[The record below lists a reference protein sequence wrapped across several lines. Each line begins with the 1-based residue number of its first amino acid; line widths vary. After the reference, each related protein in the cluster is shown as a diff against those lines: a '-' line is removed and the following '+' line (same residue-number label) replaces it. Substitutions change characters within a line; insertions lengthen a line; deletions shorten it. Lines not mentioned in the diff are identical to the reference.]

1 MGSGG
6 QHVCSGQGGS
16 DPREQVLSP
25 ARGSLPSDG
34 RARAGAGQG
43 WLRQDVPVSHVCR
56 GKAGAR
62 LGPGEWDPQAAPR
75 QQPLLPAPL
84 SEATHA
90 CAAQPR
96 AAACPVPVQPP
107 LRPRSRPLLAPAL
120 PCRGASAGPGR
131 LWGHCWT
138 PEWCHR
144 AGVQG
149 RTAQRCRAMA
159 RSVACCM
166 ARFVARSMAHFM
178 AQSMA
183 RSLAHSVAR
192 TMADSV
198 ARSVART
205 PQTHIQ
211 GTLGSS
217 RQTSL
222 RCWQTFTGSWQPLP
236 LAATD
241 YRRSSW

>member
-1 MGSGG
+1 MGSGR
-6 QHVCSGQGGS
+6 QRVCSGQGGS
-16 DPREQVLSP
+16 DPREQVLSQLGGLYP
-25 ARGSLPSDG
+25 LMAGHGQEQG
-34 RARAGAGQG
+34 RAGSVRM
-43 WLRQDVPVSHVCR
+43 CR
-56 GKAGAR
+56 SLMSAGAR
-62 LGPGEWDPQAAPR
+62 PGPGEWDPHAAPR
-75 QQPLLPAPL
+75 QRPLHPAPL

-138 PEWCHR
+138 PGWCHR

-166 ARFVARSMAHFM
+166 ACSVACYMARFVVRSMAHFM

-183 RSLAHSVAR
+183 RSLAH
-192 TMADSV
+192 
-198 ARSVART
+198 
-205 PQTHIQ
+205 
-211 GTLGSS
+211 
-217 RQTSL
+217 
-222 RCWQTFTGSWQPLP
+222 
-236 LAATD
+236 
-241 YRRSSW
+241 